1 MDIRKLFTS
10 FAAGLMLAALPLA
23 IVHAA
28 GDGGTGSGGG
38 GVAAGNYDGDD
49 QNLIAGRRAFDAG
62 DWLGATEDFA

>member
-23 IVHAA
+23 IVR
-28 GDGGTGSGGG
+28 G
-38 GVAAGNYDGDD
+38 GVAAGNYDGDE

-62 DWLGATEDFA
+62 D